1 MTRANTAELYADLLA
16 LPGIEPAR
24 PDANFVLYRLT
35 DPSATGPETAR
46 RLYVE
51 HNILIKDCASKSM
64 PEADRYLRIAAR
76 TPEENRR
83 LVKALSSVL
92 SRELTAAT

>member
-1 MTRANTAELYADLLA
+1 
-16 LPGIEPAR
+16 
-24 PDANFVLYRLT
+24 V
-35 DPSATGPETAR
+35 
-46 RLYVE
+46 YVE

-92 SRELTAAT
+92 SLEPTAAT